1 MRKWHAFYV
10 CFHQASADVKNLED
24 QLLKLCNELK
34 QAQIKLD
41 EAENMKRNLQDRSET
56 PVNNNLYTVI
66 FLLKQIRYFLNNK
79 NTLIFMFIIIMFYV
93 YICIFLN
100 IKLEI

>member
-56 PVNNNLYTVI
+56 PVNNNLYSF
-66 FLLKQIRYFLNNK
+66 FLLKQIIYFLNNK
-79 NTLIFMFIIIMFYV
+79 NTLIIMFIIIMFYV
-93 YICIFLN
+93 YIYFS
-100 IKLEI
+100 KY

>member
-41 EAENMKRNLQDRSET
+41 EAESMKRNLQDRSET
-56 PVNNNLYTVI
+56 PVNNNLYTV
-66 FLLKQIRYFLNNK
+66 F
-79 NTLIFMFIIIMFYV
+79 FY
-93 YICIFLN
+93 
-100 IKLEI
+100 